1 MATLKNA
8 PKGAVALAAEVL
20 VNAQAKAQPADDIWV
35 PGTEGFNVGKYQ
47 LANDSEILQATGL
60 AMKANDA
67 AVSMWSILADL
78 LHGRGIKASM
88 LSGKDEVAETRAEVE
103 DLVTVCR
110 YGNYVA
116 AETAEGIKISAV
128 ADIRASHDR
137 KSIHWKMM
145 SEERR
150 QITAARNSTIR
161 TYMARLI
168 EQLKALESGN
178 TKKTKVV
185 LGLEEKYLELLGPVL
200 LFLQGI
206 DQTKQDPKFDWTE
219 EFGVIS
225 AAVNRAKKAKALATR
240 VTLTQ

>member
-1 MATLKNA
+1 MANLKNA

-20 VNAQAKAQPADDIWV
+20 VNAQTKAQPADDVWV

-47 LANDSEILQATGL
+47 LAKDPEILQATGL
-60 AMKANDA
+60 AMKANDT

-88 LSGKDEVAETRAEVE
+88 LAGKDEVAETRAEVE

-116 AETAEGIKISAV
+116 AETAEGVKVSAV
-128 ADIRASHDR
+128 ADIRASHDK

-145 SEERR
+145 STERR
-150 QITAARNSTIR
+150 EITASRNNQIR
-161 TYMARLI
+161 TYMTRLI
-168 EQLKALESGN
+168 EQLKTLETGK

-185 LGLEEKYLELLGPVL
+185 LGLEEKYLDLLGPVL

-206 DQTKQDPKFDWTE
+206 DQTKEDPKFDWTE
-219 EFGVIS
+219 EFGAVS
-225 AAVNRAKKAKALATR
+225 AAVNRAKKAKALYMSI
-240 VTLTQ
+240 VG